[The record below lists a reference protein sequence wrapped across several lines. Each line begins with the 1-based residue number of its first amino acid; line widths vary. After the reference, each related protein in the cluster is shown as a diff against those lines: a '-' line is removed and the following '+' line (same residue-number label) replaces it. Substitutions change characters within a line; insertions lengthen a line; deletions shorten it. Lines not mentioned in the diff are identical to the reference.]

1 MSEPVATN
9 EIVPKVEDPSF
20 NTVESVISISNS
32 LVTLLQ
38 TKMKIPSYHLTEE
51 QQSWISLLLKNS
63 PQSFTKIDT
72 DVTSIVASGSLGV
85 HSIPQLVQLCA
96 DVINQASIQQGMSN
110 AVNIYILIKFIL
122 DVLLDSSLIP
132 LPDVEKNTIQ
142 ILVDVSLGLLCTN
155 LVNSPPIVST
165 KGCCK

>member
-1 MSEPVATN
+1 M
-9 EIVPKVEDPSF
+9 
-20 NTVESVISISNS
+20 
-32 LVTLLQ
+32 
-38 TKMKIPSYHLTEE
+38 
-51 QQSWISLLLKNS
+51 
-63 PQSFTKIDT
+63 
-72 DVTSIVASGSLGV
+72 VASGSLGV

-132 LPDVEKNTIQ
+132 LPDVEKNTIR